1 MEVVI
6 DLTVGL
12 KLTVFLKVI
21 FHEDFSAN
29 ALFMHC
35 TENLP
40 RNFGGMPLILYSFP
54 TIFSFS

>member
-29 ALFMHC
+29 DLFMHC
-35 TENLP
+35 TEHLP
-40 RNFGGMPLILYSFP
+40 RIFGGMPY
-54 TIFSFS
+54 